1 MLILERITAQKEHE
15 SKQLA
20 EKIQPDLDV
29 YLRDD
34 NEPMVELTE
43 IDDSSFKQR
52 RLKRLTEL
60 NQKTKHEAK
69 IKKRSS
75 KLCLKNK
82 KSDIK

>member
-69 IKKRSS
+69 IKKKR
-75 KLCLKNK
+75 LKTLFK
-82 KSDIK
+82 E